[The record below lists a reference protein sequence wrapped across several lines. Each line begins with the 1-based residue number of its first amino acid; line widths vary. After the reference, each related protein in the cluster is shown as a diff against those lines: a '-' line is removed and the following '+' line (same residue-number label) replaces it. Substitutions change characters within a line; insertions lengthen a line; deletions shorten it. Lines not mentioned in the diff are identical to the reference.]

1 MSALSSRGA
10 GDTSFKVNG
19 TPRGLPQR
27 GRAPRT
33 RSLSKA
39 PANPR
44 SRSRKEPGDMAT
56 TIWQSVVHAVF
67 RRREHMATQAA
78 KFDVTLPQAHL
89 LRLLEHAP
97 ARNMGALADA
107 LSCDASNITGL
118 VDRLEARGLITRGLA
133 KERST
138 GEDHPDYTA
147 RLETRGRTYQTDVRT
162 TRRATKIE
170 LRPAVRTKRSGRAGS
185 DPCTGA
191 PPFVARCPFK
201 PNRGAL
207 AERAPPLPSTRPP
220 RRP

>member
-1 MSALSSRGA
+1 VSALSSCGA

-56 TIWQSVVHAVF
+56 MIWQSVVHAVF

-78 KFDVTLPQAHL
+78 KFDVTLPQAQL

-133 KERST
+133 KNDRRVKT
-138 GEDHPDYTA
+138 I
-147 RLETRGRTYQTDVRT
+147 LI
-162 TRRATKIE
+162 TRRGSKLVAELTKLMFEPPDE
-170 LRPAVRTKRSGRAGS
+170 LRKLSSVQLSALNDLVELALTPAPAHPRSSHVVRSNPTE
-185 DPCTGA
+185 A
-191 PPFVARCPFK
+191 P
-201 PNRGAL
+201 
-207 AERAPPLPSTRPP
+207 
-220 RRP
+220 

>member
-133 KERST
+133 KNDRRVKT
-138 GEDHPDYTA
+138 I
-147 RLETRGRTYQTDVRT
+147 LI
-162 TRRATKIE
+162 TRRGSKLVAELTKLMFEPPDE
-170 LRPAVRTKRSGRAGS
+170 LRKLSSVQLSALNDLVELALTPA
-185 DPCTGA
+185 PA
-191 PPFVARCPFK
+191 PPRSSHVARSNPT
-201 PNRGAL
+201 
-207 AERAPPLPSTRPP
+207 EAP
-220 RRP
+220 